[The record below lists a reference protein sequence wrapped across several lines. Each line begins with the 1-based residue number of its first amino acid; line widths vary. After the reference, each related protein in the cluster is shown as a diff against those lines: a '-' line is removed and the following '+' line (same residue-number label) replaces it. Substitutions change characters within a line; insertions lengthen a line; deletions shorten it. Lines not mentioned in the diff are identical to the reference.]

1 MKSFTFVICIL
12 VILLKTGNVLSDSS
26 IFTVNNIL
34 INKNTYKNKEELINI
49 AFLKGFKKL
58 NNKILLEKDLIKTNN
73 EKLNNIKNLISHYQI
88 INKNN
93 DNDENV
99 TIVNIFFK
107 RDKIYEY
114 YYKNDIKYSD
124 VTQKNLKILPI
135 LNVNGETFIYENN
148 FFYQNWETKELKKDD
163 NNVHFYNLINYI
175 LPLEDL
181 KIIEQFKNSADNFEK
196 INLANLFDEH
206 NTKDNL
212 FIVINYNKNNTKIF
226 LKGNISSKIVIKNLN
241 FKNEKNL
248 DYQNIL
254 INLKKEIFEII
265 KSQNIVDIGRPSF
278 LNLNLKINKAN
289 DLTKLQTFLSE
300 IDLIEN
306 FHVNEL
312 NKKFANIKIKYYGKI
327 NVITE
332 KIKAK
337 GLKLEV
343 INNQW
348 KVSVE

>member
-1 MKSFTFVICIL
+1 M
-12 VILLKTGNVLSDSS
+12 
-26 IFTVNNIL
+26 
-34 INKNTYKNKEELINI
+34 
-49 AFLKGFKKL
+49 
-58 NNKILLEKDLIKTNN
+58 
-73 EKLNNIKNLISHYQI
+73 
-88 INKNN
+88 
-93 DNDENV
+93 
-99 TIVNIFFK
+99 
-107 RDKIYEY
+107 
-114 YYKNDIKYSD
+114 
-124 VTQKNLKILPI
+124 
-135 LNVNGETFIYENN
+135 
-148 FFYQNWETKELKKDD
+148 
-163 NNVHFYNLINYI
+163 INYI

-337 GLKLEV
+337 GLKLKV

>member
-1 MKSFTFVICIL
+1 MKNFTFVIYIL

-163 NNVHFYNLINYI
+163 NNVHF
-175 LPLEDL
+175 
-181 KIIEQFKNSADNFEK
+181 
-196 INLANLFDEH
+196 
-206 NTKDNL
+206 
-212 FIVINYNKNNTKIF
+212 
-226 LKGNISSKIVIKNLN
+226 
-241 FKNEKNL
+241 
-248 DYQNIL
+248 
-254 INLKKEIFEII
+254 
-265 KSQNIVDIGRPSF
+265 
-278 LNLNLKINKAN
+278 
-289 DLTKLQTFLSE
+289 
-300 IDLIEN
+300 
-306 FHVNEL
+306 
-312 NKKFANIKIKYYGKI
+312 
-327 NVITE
+327 
-332 KIKAK
+332 
-337 GLKLEV
+337 
-343 INNQW
+343 
-348 KVSVE
+348 

>member
-1 MKSFTFVICIL
+1 MKSFTLVICIL

-337 GLKLEV
+337 GLKLKV

>member
-1 MKSFTFVICIL
+1 MKNFTFVIYIL

-337 GLKLEV
+337 GLKLKV

>member
-1 MKSFTFVICIL
+1 MKNFTFVICIL

-34 INKNTYKNKEELINI
+34 VNKNTFKNKEELINI

-58 NNKILLEKDLIKTNN
+58 NNKILLEKDLIKTKN
-73 EKLNNIKNLISHYQI
+73 EKLNSIKNLISHYQI
-88 INKNN
+88 LNKNN
-93 DNDENV
+93 SDDQEV

-124 VTQKNLKILPI
+124 VTQKDLKILPI

-148 FFYQNWETKELKKDD
+148 FFYNNWDEKEPKQNNEKTNFD
-163 NNVHFYNLINYI
+163 NLINYI

-181 KIIEQFKNSADNFEK
+181 KIIETLKNSADNYE
-196 INLANLFDEH
+196 NVELSNLFDEH
-206 NTKDNL
+206 DTKDNL
-212 FIVINYNKNNTKIF
+212 FIVINYNKNNTKVF
-226 LKGNISSKIVIKNLN
+226 LKGIISSKMVIKNLN
-241 FKNEKNL
+241 LKNEKNL
-248 DYQNIL
+248 NYQNIL
-254 INLKKEIFEII
+254 ESLKKEIFEII

-278 LNLNLKINKAN
+278 LNLKLKINKAN
-289 DLTKLQTFLSE
+289 DLIKLQTLLSE

-332 KIKAK
+332 KIKKK